1 MPQIVESEI
10 LDFGFLQRPRKAHL
24 DALEGLS
31 PVHEHK
37 IVGNVSDLFQ
47 PLQYL
52 PDGAAEIDMARL
64 ASLGALLGEIEISL
78 FHVHPLPGHAVNL
91 PRPHSG
97 MAGDRDNIGGVPGEL
112 PEKPVEL
119 LPRQRPVPG
128 IFLR

>member
-31 PVHEHK
+31 PVREHK

-52 PDGAAEIDMARL
+52 PDGAAEIHMARL
-64 ASLGALLGEIEISL
+64 ASLGVLLGEFCRIPL
-78 FHVHPLPGHAVNL
+78 FPP
-91 PRPHSG
+91 
-97 MAGDRDNIGGVPGEL
+97 
-112 PEKPVEL
+112 
-119 LPRQRPVPG
+119 
-128 IFLR
+128 